1 MSSRT
6 SRPSHATR
14 GPRRPLLPAWLPV
27 DPYIL
32 ALLATVG
39 LAALLPASGAAATV
53 ANGAATGAVALL
65 FFLYGA
71 RLSTREA
78 LDGLKHWRLH
88 VTVLACTFLL
98 FPLLGLAARGLVPT
112 VLTPDLYSGFLFLCL
127 VPSTIQS
134 SIAFTSIARGN
145 VSAAICAGSFSSL
158 AGIVLTPL
166 LAALLLGGAAG
177 GMSADSL
184 VKIVLQLLVPFVAG
198 QLLRPWVGGFLVRH
212 KKVLGYVDR
221 GSILLVVYTAF
232 SAGMNRGVWQLVTPA
247 RLGMLLVVEA
257 VLLAV
262 MLSLTWYGAKR
273 LGFGR
278 ADRIAIQFAGSKKSL
293 AAGLPMASVLFG
305 AHASLAVLPLMLFH
319 QMQLMVCAVVARR
332 RAEDP
337 EAVEERAAET
347 PETAGPE
354 ETAASTGAAEA
365 AGPVE
370 TAASTGAVEAAGAG
384 ATVGIAGHAA
394 TAGAAGRAA
403 GAAEGETVGETAGAA
418 AGAAAG
424 EAAGPGAV
432 APTGLVTAPG
442 RPSPGSPAAR

>member
-166 LAALLLGGAAG
+166 LAALLLGSTAG

-184 VKIVLQLLVPFVAG
+184 VRIVLQLLVPFVAG

-319 QMQLMVCAVVARR
+319 QMQLMVCAVIARR
-332 RAEDP
+332 RAGDP
-337 EAVEERAAET
+337 EAVEEQAAGT
-347 PETAGPE
+347 SETAG
-354 ETAASTGAAEA
+354 STGAVEA
-365 AGPVE
+365 AGSAE
-370 TAASTGAVEAAGAG
+370 TAGSTGVVEAAGAG

-394 TAGAAGRAA
+394 TAGAA
-403 GAAEGETVGETAGAA
+403 
-418 AGAAAG
+418 AG
-424 EAAGPGAV
+424 EAAGESAAPGAV